1 MGNSSS
7 NASKSNPST
16 PLNTARFSHNLKQ
29 RNKSKENLTQT
40 NPSLSSHG
48 SFNNDQAQIFI
59 ALYDYRCNLDKHLNI
74 QKGDNL
80 NILSY
85 NKTKE
90 WCEVRNIITQKI
102 GWVPSSYIK
111 QFNQLDNFAWYH
123 GKIERVKAEYLLS
136 SGINGSFLVRESETC
151 QNQLSIS
158 LRYEGRVY
166 HYRINKDE
174 LPNGLSLF
182 YVSKESKFSTLAE
195 LIHHH
200 SIEPD
205 GLTTT
210 LLYPA
215 AKLKNKPQLYSFS
228 PVDVLNDGAD
238 KWELDRCEIQM
249 RLKLGSG
256 QYGDVYEGVWL
267 RYNKIVAVKTLKEE
281 NMCLQ
286 EFLAEASIMKEMKH
300 TNLVQLLGICT
311 REPPY
316 YIITEFMPN
325 GNLLDYLRNAN
336 REELNFNV
344 LLYFGLQVASAM
356 SYLESKNFIHR
367 DLAAR
372 NCLVG
377 ENHLVKVADFGLA
390 RLVNSSDKNDGQ
402 SEYTAHIGAKFPIKW
417 TAPEGLAY
425 NKFSSKSDVWA
436 FGILL
441 WEIATYGKSPYQGV
455 ELANVYHLLDSGYRM
470 ECPDSCPSNFY
481 ELMRRCWQWEPIN
494 RPTFAEIYNDIEN
507 MFHETSSVSVPI
519 SIHKDFNSST
529 LPAHGNQKPS
539 NQVVLSSFQAKKNQP
554 PKPPERSCSF
564 KDVDN
569 LNQSFQNV
577 EKRFNSTTTT
587 PQISDARP
595 KSRLIKTSDTEKS
608 ELQKVFNNLK
618 KVNRDDKKD
627 EEKRS
632 QSVNDLDEKKEDS
645 SSSSSCCSTSS
656 NEMKTNNFDR
666 LLIHRKSDNLK
677 KSIEYASFN
686 IKPSQYKQTGIFLP
700 LNNSNQSINGNG
712 FLIILR
718 YIKEDLEIFVQKL
731 RNIKKIVSD
740 NDEWKSFL
748 EFKEKFCSKTNA
760 DLNNLNSLSN
770 EQNYDLFLKL
780 RQILIKV
787 KSFQKCQRNDSSQN
801 TDSNSLDL
809 NGLSKLLNDFMHN
822 LDKLTQSITQQTLNL
837 TK

>member
-7 NASKSNPST
+7 NTSKSNPST
-16 PLNTARFSHNLKQ
+16 PLNSTRFSHSHKY
-29 RNKSKENLTQT
+29 RNKSKENLTQIS
-40 NPSLSSHG
+40 PSLSSQ
-48 SFNNDQAQIFI
+48 SSSLNSDQNLIFV

-80 NILSY
+80 NVLSY

-90 WCEVRNIITQKI
+90 WCEVRNIHTQKI

-111 QFNQLDNFAWYH
+111 QFNQLDNFAWFH
-123 GKIERVKAEYLLS
+123 GKLERVKAEYLLS
-136 SGINGSFLVRESETC
+136 SGINGSFLIRESETC

-174 LPNGLSLF
+174 LPNGLNLF
-182 YVSKESKFSTLAE
+182 YVSKDSKFSTLAE

-325 GNLLDYLRNAN
+325 GNLLDYLRSTN
-336 REELNFNV
+336 RDELSSNV
-344 LLYFGLQVASAM
+344 LLYFGLQVAAAM

-390 RLVNSSDKNDGQ
+390 RLVNSPDKNDGQ

-436 FGILL
+436 YGILL

-470 ECPDSCPSNFY
+470 ECPDNCPLNLY
-481 ELMRRCWQWEPIN
+481 ELMRRCWTWEPVN
-494 RPTFAEIYNDIEN
+494 RPTFADIYSDIEN

-519 SIHKDFNSST
+519 IIHKDYNSST
-529 LPAHGNQKPS
+529 LPIQSSQKIS
-539 NQVVLSSFQAKKNQP
+539 NQVVLSSFQAKKNPP

-564 KDVDN
+564 KDVEN
-569 LNQSFQNV
+569 LNQSLQTVDKFHP
-577 EKRFNSTTTT
+577 TTT
-587 PQISDARP
+587 QISKIRP
-595 KSRLIKTSDTEKS
+595 KSRLIQKTDSEKS
-608 ELQKVFNNLK
+608 ELQKVFCNLK
-618 KVNRDDKKD
+618 KINREENKD

-632 QSVNDLDEKKEDS
+632 QSVNDLDEKKEDC
-645 SSSSSCCSTSS
+645 SSSSSCCSNSS
-656 NEMKTNNFDR
+656 SETKANKFDR
-666 LLIHRKSDNLK
+666 LSMQRKSENLK

-686 IKPSQYKQTGIFLP
+686 IKPSHYKQTGIFMP
-700 LNNSNQSINGNG
+700 LNNSNQSVNG
-712 FLIILR
+712 LLLVLR

-731 RNIKKIVSD
+731 RNIKKYISD
-740 NDEWKSFL
+740 HEEWKSFL
-748 EFKEKFCSKTNA
+748 DYKENFCSKTNIE
-760 DLNNLNSLSN
+760 LNNLNSFSN
-770 EQNYDLFLKL
+770 EKNYDFFLKL
-780 RQILIKV
+780 RQILIKI
-787 KSFQKCQRNDSSQN
+787 KSFQRIERIDFQDN
-801 TDSNSLDL
+801 TESDAL
-809 NGLSKLLNDFMHN
+809 NLNALSKLLNDFMQN
-822 LDKLTQSITQQTLNL
+822 LDNLTQLVTQQAFNL
-837 TK
+837 SK